1 MAIKVTGTTVINDSR
16 NIENITTINGTAW
29 ATVVANASAGSEVT
43 VNELTDVTLGTLSTG
58 EVLQYNGSAWV
69 NTGLDFTDIAST
81 LADAQVVESNVTQH
95 EAALTITESQISDL
109 GTYETADSTILKDAD
124 IGVTVQPFGAYEPQ
138 DATIL
143 KDADIG
149 INVQAYNANL
159 VSDATYV
166 KTDENF
172 TTADHAKLDG
182 IEVGATADQTKA
194 DVEGL
199 GIAFSS
205 ISATP
210 TTVAGYGI
218 TDAYTGAFGDL
229 TGTPTTVSG
238 YGITDTY
245 TTTEA
250 DAAIATAVGNLVD
263 SAPTALDTLNEL
275 AASLGD
281 DADFAGSVTTNLASK
296 LDLAGGAL
304 TGAVTTTSTIAGR
317 DVATD
322 GTKLDG
328 IEALADVTDTANVT
342 AAGALMDSEVTN
354 LDQVKAFD
362 SADYATAA
370 QGALAAS
377 ALQSYTVTEGD
388 VTGHQAALSIT
399 ESQISDLGTYETA
412 DATIL
417 KDADIGVNVE
427 AYDATILKDADIGV
441 NVQGYDANLVSDAT
455 YVKTANDFTDTLL
468 TRLNNIEA
476 GADVTDTL
484 NVTQAGALMDSEVTN
499 LADVKAFDPTDYA
512 TAAQGTLADSAL
524 QSYTVTESDVTG
536 HEAALTITES
546 QISDL
551 NANYVVDATYVK
563 TDENFT
569 TADHTK
575 LDTIEDSATADQTGA
590 EIKALYEA
598 ETNAYTDALNTKL
611 AGIET
616 GATADQTKADI
627 EGLGIE
633 LPAANLTGTI
643 AAARLDTATTQAET
657 DDSTKIATTAF
668 VTDKIET
675 LIGGA
680 PGTLN
685 DLNELAAAI
694 NDDANYNTTLTT
706 ALGTKLPKAGGT
718 MSGDIDMGGNKVLFN
733 NMYATEGDLPSATTY
748 HGMFAH
754 VHGTGAGYF
763 AHSGSW
769 VKLAND
775 SQISDEN
782 FTTADH
788 TKLDGIETS
797 ATADQTG
804 AEIKALYEAEAN
816 AYTDALNTKL
826 GGIETGATADQTDA
840 EIRAAVEAATDSNV
854 FTDADHTKLNG
865 IAANATNVTNNN
877 QISNGAGYITSFTNT
892 TYSAGGG
899 IDLSGTTFSIQSDL
913 RDNVHYVGRD
923 GNDYMYIGTT
933 SMDFVLDGNV
943 DMRLENDGDLHV
955 DGNVVAYST
964 TTSDER
970 LKKDIVKIDNALD
983 KVSQLNGYTFEY
995 LNDGKKSAGILAQ
1008 EVEAVMPSAVSEMK
1022 LPLKSDDDQE
1032 YKVVQYDQLHGLL
1045 IEAIKELKAE
1055 IEVLKGN

>member
-81 LADAQVVESNVTQH
+81 LADAQVVESNVTQ
-95 EAALTITESQISDL
+95 
-109 GTYETADSTILKDAD
+109 
-124 IGVTVQPFGAYEPQ
+124 
-138 DATIL
+138 
-143 KDADIG
+143 
-149 INVQAYNANL
+149 
-159 VSDATYV
+159 
-166 KTDENF
+166 
-172 TTADHAKLDG
+172 
-182 IEVGATADQTKA
+182 
-194 DVEGL
+194 
-199 GIAFSS
+199 
-205 ISATP
+205 
-210 TTVAGYGI
+210 
-218 TDAYTGAFGDL
+218 
-229 TGTPTTVSG
+229 
-238 YGITDTY
+238 
-245 TTTEA
+245 
-250 DAAIATAVGNLVD
+250 
-263 SAPTALDTLNEL
+263 
-275 AASLGD
+275 
-281 DADFAGSVTTNLASK
+281 
-296 LDLAGGAL
+296 
-304 TGAVTTTSTIAGR
+304 
-317 DVATD
+317 
-322 GTKLDG
+322 
-328 IEALADVTDTANVT
+328 
-342 AAGALMDSEVTN
+342 
-354 LDQVKAFD
+354 
-362 SADYATAA
+362 
-370 QGALAAS
+370 
-377 ALQSYTVTEGD
+377 
-388 VTGHQAALSIT
+388 
-399 ESQISDLGTYETA
+399 
-412 DATIL
+412 
-417 KDADIGVNVE
+417 
-427 AYDATILKDADIGV
+427 
-441 NVQGYDANLVSDAT
+441 
-455 YVKTANDFTDTLL
+455 
-468 TRLNNIEA
+468 
-476 GADVTDTL
+476 
-484 NVTQAGALMDSEVTN
+484 
-499 LADVKAFDPTDYA
+499 
-512 TAAQGTLADSAL
+512 
-524 QSYTVTESDVTG
+524 

-892 TYSAGGG
+892 TYSAGAGLD
-899 IDLSGTTFSIQSDL
+899 ISGTTFSVESDL
-913 RDNVHYVGRD
+913 RGDVTQIGPD
-923 GNDYMYIGTT
+923 TNDYYLVGSTT
-933 SMDFVLDGNV
+933 HKWFLDGNE

-1008 EVEAVMPSAVSEMK
+1008 EVEAVLPSAVSEMK

>member
-16 NIENITTINGTAW
+16 NIENITTINGTTW
-29 ATVVANASAGSEVT
+29 ATVVSNASGVPALNDV
-43 VNELTDVTLGTLSTG
+43 TDVTLGTLSTG

-81 LADAQVVESNVTQH
+81 LADAQVVETNVTQ
-95 EAALTITESQISDL
+95 
-109 GTYETADSTILKDAD
+109 
-124 IGVTVQPFGAYEPQ
+124 
-138 DATIL
+138 
-143 KDADIG
+143 
-149 INVQAYNANL
+149 
-159 VSDATYV
+159 
-166 KTDENF
+166 
-172 TTADHAKLDG
+172 
-182 IEVGATADQTKA
+182 
-194 DVEGL
+194 
-199 GIAFSS
+199 
-205 ISATP
+205 
-210 TTVAGYGI
+210 
-218 TDAYTGAFGDL
+218 
-229 TGTPTTVSG
+229 
-238 YGITDTY
+238 
-245 TTTEA
+245 
-250 DAAIATAVGNLVD
+250 
-263 SAPTALDTLNEL
+263 
-275 AASLGD
+275 
-281 DADFAGSVTTNLASK
+281 
-296 LDLAGGAL
+296 
-304 TGAVTTTSTIAGR
+304 
-317 DVATD
+317 
-322 GTKLDG
+322 
-328 IEALADVTDTANVT
+328 
-342 AAGALMDSEVTN
+342 
-354 LDQVKAFD
+354 
-362 SADYATAA
+362 
-370 QGALAAS
+370 
-377 ALQSYTVTEGD
+377 
-388 VTGHQAALSIT
+388 HQAALS
-399 ESQISDLGTYETA
+399 
-412 DATIL
+412 
-417 KDADIGVNVE
+417 
-427 AYDATILKDADIGV
+427 
-441 NVQGYDANLVSDAT
+441 
-455 YVKTANDFTDTLL
+455 
-468 TRLNNIEA
+468 
-476 GADVTDTL
+476 
-484 NVTQAGALMDSEVTN
+484 
-499 LADVKAFDPTDYA
+499 
-512 TAAQGTLADSAL
+512 
-524 QSYTVTESDVTG
+524 
-536 HEAALTITES
+536 ITES

-575 LDTIEDSATADQTGA
+575 LDGIEALADVTDTLNVTQAGALMDSEVTNLADVKAFDTTDYATAAQGALADSALQSVVESAVTAHEAALTITESQISDLNAYLTSVPAQSFTSLTGKPTTLFGYGITDAATSAQGVLADAALPKAGGTMTGDIQFGSNGKVKLGTNALSLYSTGLNSLIYNQSGGLYFYQAEDDGDIHFQSDDSTGSTTDYILAQGSTGEVQLNHYGTTKFATKASGIEVTGDVVVSGNVDGRDVAADGTKLDTIETNAKDDQTGAEIKALYEAEANAYTDALNTKLSGIETSATADQTGA
-590 EIKALYEA
+590 EIKALYEAEANAYTDALNTKLSGIETSATADQTGSEIKALYEA

-694 NDDANYNTTLTT
+694 NDDADYNTTLTT

-718 MSGDIDMGGNKVLFN
+718 MTGDIDMGGNKVLFN
-733 NMYATEGDLPSATTY
+733 NMYATTGDLPSATTY

-754 VHGTGAGYF
+754 VHATGKGYF
-763 AHSGSW
+763 AHGGAW
-769 VKLAND
+769 VELANASD
-775 SQISDEN
+775 AYVHPSYDGDDASVDTGALTGATVISD
-782 FTTADH
+782 
-788 TKLDGIETS
+788 LDFNIT
-797 ATADQTG
+797 
-804 AEIKALYEAEAN
+804 
-816 AYTDALNTKL
+816 TDASGHVTDTNATVATRSLTL
-826 GGIETGATADQTDA
+826 GDLGYTGETDATADQTDA

-892 TYSAGGG
+892 TYSGGDG
-899 IDLSGTTFSIQSDL
+899 ITLSGTTFNIDQDL
-913 RDNVHYVGRD
+913 RGHVAEIGLD
-923 GNDYMYIGTT
+923 GNDYIAVGTT
-933 SMDFVLDGNV
+933 SIDFRLDGNL

-995 LNDGKKSAGILAQ
+995 IHDGKKSGGIIAQ

-1055 IEVLKGN
+1055 IEILKG